1 MGLRCEKGKSEGRA
15 VFTWRFTGVAEVL
28 APSSVGV
35 VVDFVVVVA
44 ALVVAVKAPSLST
57 ATIEV

>member
-1 MGLRCEKGKSEGRA
+1 M
-15 VFTWRFTGVAEVL
+15 FTWRFTGVAEVL